1 MQHLVDAVRHSVREK
16 NWYAALTGA
25 LALPDIAGWL
35 DGRPGGSR
43 ARFASWF
50 NDYLL
55 PKYTHAPGGITHVFL
70 SGDDCYA
77 LRCTYLHEG
86 DFDIL
91 GQPAQNVLERFHFV
105 ASASGK
111 MMHCNQI
118 NQILQLQVDLFCEE
132 ICSAVEDWLRARGS
146 DPAVAG
152 ALAALPQID
161 FI

>member
-1 MQHLVDAVRHSVREK
+1 MKHLVDAVRRSIREK

-35 DGRPGGSR
+35 DGRPGGSKV
-43 ARFASWF
+43 RFVSWF

-55 PKYTHAPGGITHVFL
+55 PKYTSVMDGHVFL

-77 LRCTYLHEG
+77 LRCAYLHAG

-91 GQPAQNVLERFHFV
+91 AQPARKVLERFHFV
-105 ASASGK
+105 ASVSDK
-111 MMHCNQI
+111 MMHCNQF
-118 NQILQLQVDLFCEE
+118 NQILQLQVDLFTEE
-132 ICSAVEDWLRARGS
+132 VCSAVEEWLRMRGP
-146 DPAVAG
+146 DPAVAT